1 MKKILAFLC
10 TVAIALTFVGCDQAA
25 PDTGGQTAGDA
36 PAIQSYVM
44 LGDAKVQLG
53 GVFDDALAAA
63 LGEPLDV
70 QEAVSCHY
78 DGFDTIYYY
87 DGFAIYTYLYKEDK
101 IIYSIELESADIKTP
116 EGAAVGMTR
125 AEIEAIYGS
134 EYGELANGISYP
146 LQDAG
151 AQLNIRI
158 KEDSVFL
165 IEYYVE

>member
-1 MKKILAFLC
+1 MKKMYAFLFA
-10 TVAIALTFVGCDQAA
+10 VAIALTLAACDQAA
-25 PDTGGQTAGDA
+25 PDNGGSTAGDA
-36 PAIQSYVM
+36 PAIQSHVM

-63 LGEPLDV
+63 LGDPMDV

-101 IIYSIELESADIKTP
+101 IIYSIELESADIQTP
-116 EGAAVGMTR
+116 EGAAAGMTR
-125 AEIEAIYGS
+125 DEIEAIYGS
-134 EYGELANGISYP
+134 EYSELANGISYP
-146 LQDAG
+146 LQEAG
-151 AQLNIRI
+151 AQLNIRM
-158 KEDSVFL
+158 KDDSVFL